1 MKNKNGDVPITIL
14 VIGVFAVC
22 SMALFSFYI
31 SGISGKETFLRV
43 GIIEQT
49 NSIANEIKF
58 YKSSEIEK
66 NPEELMDIFKNSN
79 SEENFVISGKKE
91 NEIYEINATY
101 FENEIRIFGFD
112 FGEKKPMFSVLYRFA
127 P

>member
-66 NPEELMDIFKNSN
+66 NPEELMDILKM
-79 SEENFVISGKKE
+79 K
-91 NEIYEINATY
+91 
-101 FENEIRIFGFD
+101 FGFSD
-112 FGEKKPMFSVLYRFA
+112 LILEKRSQCFPCFTGLLHDKNIFKLKT
-127 P
+127 